1 MVGLTLV
8 RRKQLLADLGLNGL
22 AARTSW
28 SHDLGD
34 TIVFDA
40 WEHRWDRNAK
50 GQIEKYPLRTN
61 GEHYNLSRS
70 KRNPRSGHTRW
81 QKHVELVVAGKRS
94 AKALV
99 PVPNDPKANPNKG
112 AKGWLPQVVDG
123 HINVD
128 RNGDVWFVADRIVKL

>member
-8 RRKQLLADLGLNGL
+8 RRKQLLTDLGLNGL
-22 AARTSW
+22 AARNSW

-34 TIVFDA
+34 SIVFDA

-61 GEHYNLSRS
+61 GEHYNLARS
-70 KRNPRSGHTRW
+70 KRNPRPGHTRW
-81 QKHVELVVAGKRS
+81 QKHVDLVVAGKRS
-94 AKALV
+94 ARALM
-99 PVPNDPKANPNKG
+99 PVPNDSKANPNKG
-112 AKGWLPQVVDG
+112 AKGWLPQVVEG
-123 HINVD
+123 HINVE